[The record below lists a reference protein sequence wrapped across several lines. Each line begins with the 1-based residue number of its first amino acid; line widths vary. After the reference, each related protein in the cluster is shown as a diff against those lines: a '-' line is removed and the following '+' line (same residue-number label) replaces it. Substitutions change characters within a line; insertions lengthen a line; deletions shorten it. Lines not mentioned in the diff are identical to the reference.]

1 MADWEKVVS
10 VYDTTDKAKS
20 AMNILR
26 TSGIDTSNASILDRS
41 TIGSGIDTSHVGL
54 WRRLFG
60 ENVWDHEA
68 AVYGDTIR
76 RGGAVLAVRAPGDQ
90 VARIMSIL
98 DAHKPVDV
106 HEAAAKIGA
115 TVPVQAKALVTAPAA
130 MPATTSPKEKEEVL
144 RLAEEQMSVGK
155 RMFETGTT
163 RVRRFVTERPVEA
176 KVNLHEEH
184 AQVVRKAITDP
195 NYVADIDWSDKEYAV
210 TETAEQ
216 PVVSKTARVVEEVAL
231 RKEGTDRV
239 ETVRDTVR
247 RQQVEIDKENPRIDP
262 TKKTA

>member
-20 AMNILR
+20 ALNVLK
-26 TSGIDTSNASILDRS
+26 TSGIDTSHVSILDRS
-41 TIGSGIDTSHVGL
+41 TLGSGVDQGHVGL

-60 ENVWDHEA
+60 ENVWEHEA
-68 AVYGDTIR
+68 AVYGDTIK
-76 RGGAVLAVRAPGDQ
+76 RGGAVLAVRAPKEN
-90 VARIMSIL
+90 VAKIMSIL

-106 HEAAAKIGA
+106 HDHAEKIG
-115 TVPVQAKALVTAPAA
+115 TDVPVEAKALVTAPG
-130 MPATTSPKEKEEVL
+130 ATTSRTDARADIREEVV
-144 RLAEEQMSVGK
+144 RLAEEQLNVGK

-163 RVRRFVTERPVEA
+163 RIRRFVTERPVEA

-184 AQVVRKAITDP
+184 AKVLRRAVTDP
-195 NYVADIDWSDKEYAV
+195 GYIKDIDWSDQEYEV

-216 PVVSKTARVVEEVAL
+216 PVVSKTARVVEEVAIG
-231 RKEGTDRV
+231 KEGSERT

-247 RQQVEIDKENPRIDP
+247 RQQVEVEKLDP
-262 TKKTA
+262 TKKKSA